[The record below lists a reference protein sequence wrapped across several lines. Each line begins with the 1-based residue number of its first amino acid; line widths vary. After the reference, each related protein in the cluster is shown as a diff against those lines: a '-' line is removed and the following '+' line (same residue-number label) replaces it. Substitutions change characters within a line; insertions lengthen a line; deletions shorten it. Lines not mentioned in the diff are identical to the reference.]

1 MTGGITDRI
10 SLRFNDT
17 PAEPAIIGIV
27 DRDFANQVVRQLH
40 SIHREFRSAETPK
53 TTKRNCLA
61 YAFHFS
67 VRYFGALAASESGW
81 SSPSIVGMSSETV
94 G

>member
-10 SLRFNDT
+10 SLSLDDA
-17 PAEPAIIGIV
+17 PAEPAIMGIM
-27 DRDFANQVVRQLH
+27 DHYFANQVACQFH
-40 SIHREFRSAETPK
+40 SIHREFRSTETPK
-53 TTKRNCLA
+53 TKKRNRLA
-61 YAFHFS
+61 YAFHLYL
-67 VRYFGALAASESGW
+67 RYCGAPVPSESGW